1 MLVSNRMEE
10 TGWVV
15 QPGEGVW
22 WVGWREEI
30 FKERISRKRL
40 GRSGASG
47 SSEKVRMGGRDSDKG
62 SERKS
67 EGGVGYC
74 VRPRI
79 RRGGKNRRQETVTV
93 KKG

>member
-1 MLVSNRMEE
+1 VSNRVEE
-10 TGWVV
+10 MGWVV

-22 WVGWREEI
+22 WVGWKEEI
-30 FKERISRKRL
+30 FKERIWL

-79 RRGGKNRRQETVTV
+79 RRDGKNRRQETVTV

>member
-1 MLVSNRMEE
+1 
-10 TGWVV
+10 
-15 QPGEGVW
+15 
-22 WVGWREEI
+22 
-30 FKERISRKRL
+30 
-40 GRSGASG
+40 
-47 SSEKVRMGGRDSDKG
+47 MGGRDSDKG
-62 SERKS
+62 SEKKS